1 MAGAK
6 EGVSFLEE
14 FQAVGFRDVRLLQ
27 TIRNARTQNSKLLT
41 AEVHARK

>member
-6 EGVSFLEE
+6 EGVAFLDE
-14 FQAVGFRDVRLLQ
+14 FRAVGFSDVKLLQ
-27 TIRNARTQNSKLLT
+27 TIRNARTGNPKLLT